1 MNGDQAFLDFLHRTA
16 SMDVNTLPQVMGLP
30 QSRAKVPALQAQ
42 LRECRSVAALAQSYA
57 KARGGRLR
65 GPGTAALTLTAAS
78 LRTRS
83 LLDSS
88 TSHLAEQV
96 IRENTAGA
104 VALTRQLH
112 QCTSRTDP
120 TLMEL
125 GRRLLAAKE
134 QNIQEMKRFL

>member
-16 SMDVNTLPQVMGLP
+16 SMDVSTLPQVMGLP
-30 QSRAKVPALQAQ
+30 QSRAMVPALQAQ

-78 LRTRS
+78 L
-83 LLDSS
+83 
-88 TSHLAEQV
+88 
-96 IRENTAGA
+96 
-104 VALTRQLH
+104 H